1 MIFAGQVIVHG
12 GATVTVKLQL
22 PVFFDA
28 SIAVHVT
35 VVVPIGK
42 RVPEAGKQFTVA
54 PGQLSFAVG
63 VA

>member
-1 MIFAGQVIVHG
+1 MFAGHVIVHG

-22 PVFFDA
+22 AGFFDA

-42 RVPEAGKQFTVA
+42 HVPEAGEQFTDE
-54 PGQLSFAVG
+54 PGQLSLAVG
-63 VA
+63 VV

>member
-1 MIFAGQVIVHG
+1 MFEGQVIMHG
-12 GATVTVKLQL
+12 AATVTVKLQL

-42 RVPEAGKQFTVA
+42 HVPDAGEQFTDE
-54 PGQLSFAVG
+54 PGQLSLAVG
-63 VA
+63 VV

>member
-1 MIFAGQVIVHG
+1 MFAGQVIMHG

-42 RVPEAGKQFTVA
+42 HVPEAGAQLTVE
-54 PGQLSFAVG
+54 PLQLSLAVG
-63 VA
+63 VV